1 MEREQKKAESK
12 ESWALKMEKMKIAW
26 GKAKNFG
33 KNILRRVVGAKETA
47 LDMAYASPDI
57 AKAGLETTGRV
68 MKETGKKVGKAG
80 IFAGEVAAGVAVG
93 VPVAA
98 AVGGVELGKWGI
110 KKSKEGAI
118 FLKDKAI
125 DAAGAVS
132 EGAVDLKSRL
142 ISGKDDLNEWVDE
155 KYGGLKG
162 MVGEGYDRLMDG
174 KDRAAGK
181 LSEGMESAR
190 NLWEG
195 YKQAKDQKHLS
206 ERLQWVD
213 GQLENIDKEKR
224 SFTKEREEILA
235 MMELSSSLEGL
246 QQEAT

>member
-57 AKAGLETTGRV
+57 AKAGGRV
-68 MKETGKKVGKAG
+68 MKETGKKVGAGVKEAG
-80 IFAGEVAAGVAVG
+80 IFAGEVAAG
-93 VPVAA
+93 AA
-98 AVGGVELGKWGI
+98 IGGVELGKKGI
-110 KKSKEGAI
+110 EKSKEGAI
-118 FLKDKAI
+118 FLKDKAL

-190 NLWEG
+190 DLWEG
-195 YKQAKDQKHLS
+195 YKQAKEQKHLS

-246 QQEAT
+246 QQETA

>member
-33 KNILRRVVGAKETA
+33 KNILRRVVGAKESA
-47 LDMAYASPDI
+47 LDMAYASPDM
-57 AKAGLETTGRV
+57 AKAGGRAI
-68 MKETGKKVGKAG
+68 KETGKKVGSGVKEAG
-80 IFAGEVAAGVAVG
+80 IFASEVAAG
-93 VPVAA
+93 AA
-98 AVGGVELGKWGI
+98 IGGVELGKKGI
-110 KKSKEGAI
+110 EKSKEGAI

-125 DAAGAVS
+125 DSAAAVK
-132 EGAVDLKSRL
+132 EGAVDLKNRL
-142 ISGKDDLNEWVDE
+142 ISGKDDLNEWVDG
-155 KYGGLKG
+155 KYGSLKG

-195 YKQAKDQKHLS
+195 WKQQKEQKHLS

-213 GQLENIDKEKR
+213 GQLENIDKEKK

-246 QQEAT
+246 QPEAA